1 MLDSFKKTGK
11 MEPVN
16 MKVFLKS
23 LYFLDTVRRLRNIC
37 VSNNYALGNCNHI
50 RVC

>member
-1 MLDSFKKTGK
+1 

-23 LYFLDTVRRLRNIC
+23 LYFLDDVRRLRNIY
-37 VSNNYALGNCNHI
+37 VSNKYALGNCNHI
-50 RVC
+50 